1 MKRWWTAGGALLARK
16 PKLFTIAPF
25 SCEGFTLARL
35 LTATPAVP
43 FLPRQPETKRGAIVM
58 SCSTIVVVVVVV
70 VGAVD
75 KVGVILSTVLS
86 LTFFLSLSSSVCFCL
101 PSPLEVRI
109 RSGGEMMRAVVAAE
123 CQAWMLKTFGSSRRW
138 YRATRIRELWFAR
151 RRYARVTLSTR
162 RCFWRK
168 SCSEVPLPSLRLSFS
183 RDSTVKWAMIEII
196 SLILIKNNSLLR
208 FEESTA
214 NWNITKDSSSF
225 LPFCLFHD
233 LIVK

>member
-75 KVGVILSTVLS
+75 KVGVVLSTVLS
-86 LTFFLSLSSSVCFCL
+86 LTFFLSLSSSLF
-101 PSPLEVRI
+101 
-109 RSGGEMMRAVVAAE
+109 
-123 CQAWMLKTFGSSRRW
+123 
-138 YRATRIRELWFAR
+138 
-151 RRYARVTLSTR
+151 
-162 RCFWRK
+162 
-168 SCSEVPLPSLRLSFS
+168 LRLSVSVYLFLW
-183 RDSTVKWAMIEII
+183 RY
-196 SLILIKNNSLLR
+196 
-208 FEESTA
+208 ESVLA
-214 NWNITKDSSSF
+214 EK
-225 LPFCLFHD
+225 
-233 LIVK
+233 